1 MKKSKRY
8 KRAKKELEELE
19 YKIAK
24 EKARLDRITPN
35 RQILDGCDLNYLS
48 EEEAIRYTELND
60 YIVRYEN
67 KILGSPKERVKIKR
81 ALRKT
86 GIKFDN
92 NDSFEKLKS
101 LYKGAKNAQIKI

>member
-19 YKIAK
+19 YKITQRK
-24 EKARLDRITPN
+24 MRLDRIAPT
-35 RQILDGCDLNYLS
+35 RQILDGYDLRYLS
-48 EEEAIRYTELND
+48 EKDAIRYTELND

-67 KILGSPKERVKIKR
+67 QILGNPGDRVRIKR
-81 ALRKT
+81 ALRKV
-86 GIKFDN
+86 GVKFNN

-101 LYKGAKNAQIKI
+101 LYREVKNA